1 MKLAD
6 LDALGPDAFTTALG
20 EVFEHSPWVAAGVA
34 AARPFASID
43 DLHRAMVGVVAAA
56 GRERQ
61 LALIRAHPELAGKA
75 AVRGEI
81 ADASKREQ
89 AGAGLANCSPQEFAR
104 LQHLNQAYHAR
115 FGFPFIIAVKGLD
128 RAAIIAQFERRLD
141 NEPDVEFDEALA
153 QIARIARLRLDA
165 IFAGS

>member
-20 EVFEHSPWVAAGVA
+20 EVFEHSPWVAAG
-34 AARPFASID
+34 
-43 DLHRAMVGVVAAA
+43 VAAA